1 MKPCDVQPLPPQ
13 GLKWESFIDL
23 LGKAHATIAR
33 FSLLTKK
40 ADSLLRKREVYSQF
54 HKEPINDQQLLAFR
68 SKKIIDCKLSSKL
81 LCAMHYILKKDH
93 NGQFRKIQN
102 WIGAKNCAKKDAHF
116 LPPPPEMVR
125 EAMRKLNAYGNKKE
139 KDPLVQ
145 LAIYFAQL
153 LIIHPFM
160 DGNGRLARSLV
171 PIFLYKKGLIST
183 PRFYLSAYFKRHRL
197 EYFKRLYMISKK
209 KDWEGW
215 IRFFLQGIIEEG
227 ELMIRQSLKKK
238 STE

>member
-1 MKPCDVQPLPPQ
+1 
-13 GLKWESFIDL
+13 
-23 LGKAHATIAR
+23 
-33 FSLLTKK
+33 
-40 ADSLLRKREVYSQF
+40 
-54 HKEPINDQQLLAFR
+54 
-68 SKKIIDCKLSSKL
+68 
-81 LCAMHYILKKDH
+81 
-93 NGQFRKIQN
+93 
-102 WIGAKNCAKKDAHF
+102 
-116 LPPPPEMVR
+116 
-125 EAMRKLNAYGNKKE
+125 MRKLNAYVNKKE

-227 ELMIRQSLKKK
+227 ELMIRQCLRQKP
-238 STE
+238 TE